1 MLKPLSPFEVRDML
15 AKGARLIDIRS
26 PGEFASERIA
36 GSENMPLPNVPRIDS
51 DKPVIF
57 SCLSGGR
64 VASNAMM
71 LQAAAG
77 GAAYELTG
85 SLMAWKQAGLPV
97 ETGPQKP
104 GLLAGLF
111 GRG

>member
-26 PGEFASERIA
+26 PGEFAGEHIE
-36 GSENMPLPNVPRIDS
+36 GSENMPLPNVPAITG

-57 SCLSGGR
+57 SCLLM
-64 VASNAMM
+64 N
-71 LQAAAG
+71 AAG
-77 GAAYELTG
+77 GDAYELTG

-97 ETGPQKP
+97 VAGAARP
-104 GLLAGLF
+104 GLFGNLF

>member
-26 PGEFASERIA
+26 PGEFAGEHIE
-36 GSENMPLPNVPRIDS
+36 GSENLPLPNIPKIEGDA
-51 DKPVIF
+51 PVIF

-77 GAAYELTG
+77 GEAYELTG
-85 SLMAWKQAGLPV
+85 SLMAWKRAGLPV
-97 ETGPQKP
+97 VAGAAQ
-104 GLLAGLF
+104 GGFLSGLF

>member
-26 PGEFASERIA
+26 PGEFAGEHIE
-36 GSENMPLPNVPRIDS
+36 GSENMPLPNVPAITG

-64 VASNAMM
+64 VASNAQM
-71 LQAAAG
+71 LMNAAG
-77 GAAYELTG
+77 GDAYELTG

-97 ETGPQKP
+97 VAGAARP
-104 GLLAGLF
+104 GLFGNLF

>member
-26 PGEFASERIA
+26 PGEFESERID
-36 GSENMPLPNVPRIDS
+36 GSENMPLPNIAEISGDA
-51 DKPVIF
+51 PVIF

-64 VASNAMM
+64 VTANAQM
-71 LQAAAG
+71 LEAAAG
-77 GAAYELTG
+77 GEAYELTG

-97 ETGPQKP
+97 VTTAQKP
-104 GLLAGLF
+104 GLLGGLF
-111 GRG
+111 SRN